1 MSVFRPASA
10 RNIAS
15 YAVDLAA
22 ALGPTTAFSLTGGMA
37 MHINRAVA
45 THPGLKAVYCQHEQ
59 ACVAAAEG
67 YAKAADFRRPG
78 LAVVT
83 AGPGASNA
91 VTALLSANGDS
102 TPLIVLGGQI
112 KRADIN
118 RFGVRTHGCPEVPSE
133 ALLTPCVKR
142 FVRLD
147 TEGLQK

>member
-1 MSVFRPASA
+1 MSVSRLAPA

-15 YAVDLAA
+15 YAVDLAV

-37 MHINRAVA
+37 MHLNRAVA

-83 AGPGASNA
+83 AGPASP
-91 VTALLSANGDS
+91 LSRRAPARPMRSRPFCRQTG
-102 TPLIVLGGQI
+102 TPP
-112 KRADIN
+112 R
-118 RFGVRTHGCPEVPSE
+118 
-133 ALLTPCVKR
+133 
-142 FVRLD
+142 
-147 TEGLQK
+147 